1 MSFSCSCFPP
11 RNRSHRTA
19 PMPERPKECIITWH
33 RITERPMR
41 RVICGGIQDAPG
53 RENDLKL
60 IKLARFA
67 VAEYKK
73 KTVLRSTPFFFAS
86 SWMLKFER
94 LVKVRHQLVSGMLY
108 FFTVKVKEGC
118 TKKLYE
124 ATVWEQSWTNFKQLS
139 SFRPVATETTTT
151 A

>member
-73 KTVLRSTPFFFAS
+73 KTKG
-86 SWMLKFER
+86 MLKFER

>member
-41 RVICGGIQDAPG
+41 RKG
-53 RENDLKL
+53 
-60 IKLARFA
+60 
-67 VAEYKK
+67 
-73 KTVLRSTPFFFAS
+73 
-86 SWMLKFER
+86 MLKFER